1 MRVDGACH
9 CGAIAF
15 TAEADPARVSVCH
28 CVDCQV
34 LTGSAWRVSV
44 PAAAAGFRLLR
55 GTPRD
60 YVKTA
65 ESGNR
70 RVQAFCADC
79 GTPLYACDAEA
90 PKVYMLRVGALAQ
103 RAELPPQRQIWCRSA
118 LAWASDITA
127 LPPFEKS

>member
-1 MRVDGACH
+1 
-9 CGAIAF
+9 
-15 TAEADPARVSVCH
+15 
-28 CVDCQV
+28 
-34 LTGSAWRVSV
+34 V